1 MSGFVRELTDRMYAI
16 EYTAR
21 SLLFPWPGNQMYSD
35 INSAEG
41 LMLAEN
47 IHVPEDLPPYDRS
60 TRDGYAIH
68 SQDSYGAM
76 QSNPAF
82 LIIRGEVP
90 MGSVPSFTLSEGE
103 CALIHT
109 GGVLPAGA
117 DAVVMIENVEQTG
130 KWLEIRKAVQRGENI
145 ISRGEE
151 FSSDAVL
158 LEKGTKIDFKSSGI
172 LAAAG
177 VSKALVQH
185 VKVGIISTGDEI
197 VPCETSSL
205 NPGQFRDANAYILSS
220 LLRRFGYNPLYRG
233 IVEDSK
239 EALEKALY
247 NALEECDVVLLSGGS
262 SVSTRDHCSTLLE
275 SLEDPGLLV
284 RGILMSPG
292 KPTLIA
298 GIREKQKLVMGLP
311 GHPFSC
317 FLAAYTVFLP
327 LAHAMNTG
335 SIVSPWRTLT
345 LPVSESVFGHTGIE
359 EFLPCAL
366 SNGKA
371 VPLPVKSSFVKALGQ
386 ADGLLRLSSSRET
399 ARPGEE
405 VEVWLW

>member
-1 MSGFVRELTDRMYAI
+1 MAGFVRELTDRMSAI
-16 EYTAR
+16 EYAAA
-21 SLLFPWPGNQMYSD
+21 SLSFPWQGNESSRD
-35 INSAEG
+35 LNAAEG
-41 LMLAEN
+41 LTLAQD
-47 IHVPEDLPPYDRS
+47 ILALEDFPPFDRS
-60 TRDGYAIH
+60 TRDGYALI
-68 SQDSYGAM
+68 SEDSYGAS

-82 LIIRGEVP
+82 LTIRGEVP
-90 MGSVPSFTLSEGE
+90 MAAVPSFSLSEGE

-117 DAVVMIENVEQTG
+117 DAVIMLENVERTG
-130 KWLEIRKAVQRGENI
+130 NWLEIRKAVQKGENI
-145 ISRGEE
+145 VSRGEE
-151 FSSDAVL
+151 FSAGAIL
-158 LEKGTKIDFKSSGI
+158 LEKGVQIDFKSSGV

-177 VSKALVQH
+177 ISKVPVQH
-185 VKVGIISTGDEI
+185 VKVGILSTGDEI
-197 VPCETSSL
+197 VPCETRSL
-205 NPGQFRDANAYILSS
+205 NPGHFRDANANILSS
-220 LLRRFGYNPLYRG
+220 LLRRYGYEPVYLG

-239 EALEKALY
+239 VSLEKAVY
-247 NALEECDVVLLSGGS
+247 RAMEESDVVLLSGGS
-262 SVSTRDHCSTLLE
+262 SVSTRDYCSTILE
-275 SLEDPGLLV
+275 CLEAPGLLV

-298 GIREKQKLVMGLP
+298 GIKEKQKLVMGLP

-335 SIVSPWRTLT
+335 AIVSPWRSVV
-345 LPVSESVFGHTGIE
+345 LPVSESVFGHSGIE

-366 SNGKA
+366 SDGQA

-386 ADGLLRLSSSRET
+386 ADGILRLSSSRET
-399 ARPGEE
+399 VRPGEE